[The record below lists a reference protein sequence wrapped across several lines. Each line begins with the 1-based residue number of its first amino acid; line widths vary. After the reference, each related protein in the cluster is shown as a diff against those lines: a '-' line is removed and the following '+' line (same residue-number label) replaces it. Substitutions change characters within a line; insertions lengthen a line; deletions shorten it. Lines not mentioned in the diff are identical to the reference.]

1 MGEIPDTLE
10 KLLNALLDK
19 ALSVTNARIG
29 SSFFVDPAAR
39 HLRLVGSRG
48 LKGLKKGATINI
60 DESLIKYVIDEKKPL
75 LVKNVARDPRTR
87 KKNDP
92 KYGSPSFLSVP
103 VYAGEGKEVT
113 AVLNVAHK
121 KTGGPF
127 NARDAKL
134 LSTIVIDVRLS
145 LENALLHSRIAEYI
159 MRLEERNAQLE
170 QEIAARRQIESSL
183 RDSEAQFR
191 DLANLL
197 PQTIFETDLRGNLLF
212 VNKSAFDAFG
222 YTRNDFENGMNAF
235 QMFIPEDRERL
246 RYNSRRIVDGEKLG
260 GVEYT
265 AIKKDGA
272 PFPVVIYANPIIRE
286 GTLSGLRGIAIDIT
300 ERKRVEEMQLELHE
314 DLVEAEKLAAVG
326 TCAAGI
332 AHEIKNPL
340 AIIIQG
346 VEYLKTCS
354 GFDALME
361 EVIKRVTNSAL
372 RVDAIVKGLMSFARK
387 TPMQKKSADIIPFIE
402 ESLSHMSQKLSA
414 EHVTIVRQF
423 SLDLPAVT
431 IDSKLMKQA
440 FTNIITNSLEAMGER
455 GTLTINVENIQKG
468 YDQSYLQ
475 ISFADTGCG
484 IPEGDIERIFD
495 PFFTTKDT
503 RGNAGLGLS
512 ITKGIIDKHYGT
524 IWVES
529 KVGEGTRIM
538 IGLPTSNLV

>member
-1 MGEIPDTLE
+1 
-10 KLLNALLDK
+10 
-19 ALSVTNARIG
+19 
-29 SSFFVDPAAR
+29 
-39 HLRLVGSRG
+39 
-48 LKGLKKGATINI
+48 
-60 DESLIKYVIDEKKPL
+60 
-75 LVKNVARDPRTR
+75 
-87 KKNDP
+87 
-92 KYGSPSFLSVP
+92 
-103 VYAGEGKEVT
+103 
-113 AVLNVAHK
+113 
-121 KTGGPF
+121 
-127 NARDAKL
+127 
-134 LSTIVIDVRLS
+134 
-145 LENALLHSRIAEYI
+145 
-159 MRLEERNAQLE
+159 
-170 QEIAARRQIESSL
+170 
-183 RDSEAQFR
+183 
-191 DLANLL
+191 
-197 PQTIFETDLRGNLLF
+197 
-212 VNKSAFDAFG
+212 
-222 YTRNDFENGMNAF
+222 
-235 QMFIPEDRERL
+235 
-246 RYNSRRIVDGEKLG
+246 VDGEKLG

-286 GTLSGLRGIAIDIT
+286 GTSSGLRGIAIDIT
-300 ERKRVEEMQLELHE
+300 ERKRVEEMQLKLHE

-372 RVDAIVKGLMSFARK
+372 RADAIVKGLMSFARK

-455 GTLTINVENIQKG
+455 GTITINVENIQKG

-538 IGLPTSNLV
+538 IGLPTSNLH

>member
-1 MGEIPDTLE
+1 
-10 KLLNALLDK
+10 
-19 ALSVTNARIG
+19 
-29 SSFFVDPAAR
+29 
-39 HLRLVGSRG
+39 
-48 LKGLKKGATINI
+48 
-60 DESLIKYVIDEKKPL
+60 
-75 LVKNVARDPRTR
+75 
-87 KKNDP
+87 
-92 KYGSPSFLSVP
+92 
-103 VYAGEGKEVT
+103 
-113 AVLNVAHK
+113 
-121 KTGGPF
+121 
-127 NARDAKL
+127 
-134 LSTIVIDVRLS
+134 
-145 LENALLHSRIAEYI
+145 
-159 MRLEERNAQLE
+159 
-170 QEIAARRQIESSL
+170 
-183 RDSEAQFR
+183 
-191 DLANLL
+191 
-197 PQTIFETDLRGNLLF
+197 
-212 VNKSAFDAFG
+212 
-222 YTRNDFENGMNAF
+222 
-235 QMFIPEDRERL
+235 
-246 RYNSRRIVDGEKLG
+246 
-260 GVEYT
+260 
-265 AIKKDGA
+265 
-272 PFPVVIYANPIIRE
+272 
-286 GTLSGLRGIAIDIT
+286 LRGIAIDIT
-300 ERKRVEEMQLELHE
+300 ERKRVEEMQLKLHE

-372 RVDAIVKGLMSFARK
+372 RADAIVKGLMSFARK

-455 GTLTINVENIQKG
+455 GTITINVENIQKG

-538 IGLPTSNLV
+538 IGLPTSNLH